1 MDWGDEPRKK
11 IGSLMKARRD
21 SGAPEQLNHLQPRPI
36 HAHTDSSVYHTY
48 HVAYT

>member
-21 SGAPEQLNHLQPRPI
+21 SGAAAGRVDVVNGRDLMWQLY
-36 HAHTDSSVYHTY
+36 HANLNV
-48 HVAYT
+48 